1 MWLVVA
7 NTSRCSYRNPAE
19 VATRE
24 ELVSIRAAR
33 KLIPYPKQYRF
44 GLDES
49 STKVF
54 AVGR

>member
-7 NTSRCSYRNPAE
+7 NTNKCSYRDPAE
-19 VATRE
+19 VVTRE
-24 ELVSIRAAR
+24 ELVSIKTAR

-49 STKVF
+49 STKIF
-54 AVGR
+54 AV